1 MKVLVAV
8 DDSDFSRHALAWV
21 LDHLFFPS
29 PAAADQPPAAEPR
42 RPELVLVHALEPLRH
57 VMYPVGPGSAVY
69 GAPSMVES
77 VRAAQAENARGLLD
91 RAKRI
96 CHQRGVG
103 RVTFLS
109 FFFIV
114 SAQVQITS
122 ACLQVSAEA
131 VVVEGEPREALCR
144 AAADMGAGLLVVG
157 SRGLGAIKRAFLGS
171 VSDYCAHHASC
182 PIIVVKPPRDDGHCA
197 HRAAS

>member
-1 MKVLVAV
+1 MKVVAAV

-21 LDHLFFPS
+21 LDHLF
-29 PAAADQPPAAEPR
+29 PAAAADEKAEVETLRPA
-42 RPELVLVHALEPLRH
+42 LVLVHALEPLRH

-69 GAPSMVES
+69 GAPSMMES
-77 VRAAQAENARGLLD
+77 VRAAQTENARNLLD
-91 RAKRI
+91 RAKLM
-96 CHQRGVG
+96 CHQRG
-103 RVTFLS
+103 
-109 FFFIV
+109 
-114 SAQVQITS
+114 
-122 ACLQVSAEA
+122 VSAEA

-182 PIIVVKPPRDDGHCA
+182 PIMVVKPPRDDDDHAA
-197 HRAAS
+197 HRTTS

>member
-1 MKVLVAV
+1 M
-8 DDSDFSRHALAWV
+8 
-21 LDHLFFPS
+21 
-29 PAAADQPPAAEPR
+29 
-42 RPELVLVHALEPLRH
+42 
-57 VMYPVGPGSAVY
+57 Y

-109 FFFIV
+109 FSFIV

-144 AAADMGAGLLVVG
+144 AADDMGAGLLVVG
-157 SRGLGAIKRAFLGS
+157 SRGLGAIKR
-171 VSDYCAHHASC
+171 
-182 PIIVVKPPRDDGHCA
+182 
-197 HRAAS
+197 

>member
-1 MKVLVAV
+1 MKVVVAL

-21 LDHLFFPS
+21 LDHLFP
-29 PAAADQPPAAEPR
+29 PAAADIEQPP
-42 RPELVLVHALEPLRH
+42 PELVLVHALEPLRH

-69 GAPSMVES
+69 GAPSMMES
-77 VRAAQAENARGLLD
+77 VRAAQAENARTLLD
-91 RAKRI
+91 RAKRT
-96 CHQRGVG
+96 CHQRG
-103 RVTFLS
+103 
-109 FFFIV
+109 
-114 SAQVQITS
+114 
-122 ACLQVSAEA
+122 VSAEA

-182 PIIVVKPPRDDGHCA
+182 PIMVVKPPRDDDDDA
-197 HRAAS
+197 RRATTS

>member
-1 MKVLVAV
+1 M
-8 DDSDFSRHALAWV
+8 
-21 LDHLFFPS
+21 
-29 PAAADQPPAAEPR
+29 
-42 RPELVLVHALEPLRH
+42 
-57 VMYPVGPGSAVY
+57 Y

-144 AAADMGAGLLVVG
+144 AADDMGAGLLVVG
-157 SRGLGAIKRAFLGS
+157 SRGLGAIKRYVNERGPVVRSATRGSDLPIDRS
-171 VSDYCAHHASC
+171 VSALHAGRSW
-182 PIIVVKPPRDDGHCA
+182 GA
-197 HRAAS
+197 

>member
-96 CHQRGVG
+96 CHQRGV
-103 RVTFLS
+103 
-109 FFFIV
+109 
-114 SAQVQITS
+114 
-122 ACLQVSAEA
+122 SAEA

-157 SRGLGAIKRAFLGS
+157 SRGLGAIKR
-171 VSDYCAHHASC
+171 
-182 PIIVVKPPRDDGHCA
+182 
-197 HRAAS
+197 

>member
-1 MKVLVAV
+1 MKVLMAV
-8 DDSDFSRHALAWV
+8 DDSDFSWHALAWV

-29 PAAADQPPAAEPR
+29 PAADQPAAAEP

-69 GAPSMVES
+69 GAPSMMES
-77 VRAAQAENARGLLD
+77 VRAAQAENARSLLD
-91 RAKRI
+91 RANRI
-96 CHQRGVG
+96 CHQRG
-103 RVTFLS
+103 
-109 FFFIV
+109 
-114 SAQVQITS
+114 
-122 ACLQVSAEA
+122 VSAEA

-171 VSDYCAHHASC
+171 VSDYCAHHVSC
-182 PIIVVKPPRDDGHCA
+182 PIMVVKPPRDDDSA
-197 HRAAS
+197 RRTAS